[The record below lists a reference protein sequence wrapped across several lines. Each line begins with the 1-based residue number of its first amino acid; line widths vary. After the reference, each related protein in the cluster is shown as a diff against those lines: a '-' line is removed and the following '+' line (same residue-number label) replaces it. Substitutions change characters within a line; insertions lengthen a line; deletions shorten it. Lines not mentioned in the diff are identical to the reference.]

1 MPHFIP
7 CEGRRTGAFVVPF
20 GRALMDPGQWA
31 ERGRQWRRFHE
42 WEKTLTSTGSL
53 ESRVKWFAEAWE
65 IAQRFQGSRSA
76 MLSEEKIERV
86 RKARNVFAKIK
97 VA

>member
-1 MPHFIP
+1 MD
-7 CEGRRTGAFVVPF
+7 GA
-20 GRALMDPGQWA
+20 QWA

-42 WEKTLTSTGSL
+42 WEKTLSSTYSL

-65 IAQRFQGSRSA
+65 IARRFQGSRPG
-76 MLSEEKIERV
+76 MPSEEKIERV
-86 RKARNVFAKIK
+86 RKLKNAFSKIK